1 MSDLT
6 GMDKGK
12 LIEDL
17 QGLIYRV
24 PNTENY
30 VTADEYLS
38 GDILEKLNAAKV
50 AFDKGDTSMAVNM
63 SALEKAMPER
73 LSASQIDVRLGTT
86 WIKPEYIRDFVYDLL
101 KTPSWNKSEYN
112 PKELI
117 DVEYSQETGRWNIS
131 NKSANKSNA
140 LATTTYGTAFKSA
153 YELIEDMLNLRSL
166 TVKDRI
172 EEDGKIKEVTNREKT
187 AILYS
192 KAELIEQTHTM
203 KHSTPFVPV
212 NMTALT

>member
-1 MSDLT
+1 MSISEKAEVNLDYMSDLT

-38 GDILEKLNAAKV
+38 GDILEKLNAAKI
-50 AFDKGDTSMAVNM
+50 AFDNGDTSMAVNI

-86 WIKPEYIRDFVYDLL
+86 WIKPEYIRDRKIRASGTLQTSLQTKVMPLQLRLTERLSNQPMQLL
-101 KTPSWNKSEYN
+101 K
-112 PKELI
+112 I
-117 DVEYSQETGRWNIS
+117 C
-131 NKSANKSNA
+131 
-140 LATTTYGTAFKSA
+140 
-153 YELIEDMLNLRSL
+153 
-166 TVKDRI
+166 
-172 EEDGKIKEVTNREKT
+172 
-187 AILYS
+187 
-192 KAELIEQTHTM
+192 
-203 KHSTPFVPV
+203 
-212 NMTALT
+212 